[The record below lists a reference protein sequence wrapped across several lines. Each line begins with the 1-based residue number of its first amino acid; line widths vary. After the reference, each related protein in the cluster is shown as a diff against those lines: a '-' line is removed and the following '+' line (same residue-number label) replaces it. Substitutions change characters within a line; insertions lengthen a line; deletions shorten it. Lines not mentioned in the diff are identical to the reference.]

1 MSLLK
6 TATAGGVR
14 TLRFNSPRKL
24 NAWSL
29 PAIKETREALAE
41 AASDSAVDAVVLT
54 GTGEYYCAGVDL
66 AAVLKP
72 MPPRKLVGMIES
84 LNKQLFEQYI
94 DFPKPIFAAINGPTI
109 GAAATSATLLD
120 GVLANQR
127 ATFHT
132 PFASLGLVPEGCS
145 SVIFP
150 KLFGDELAN
159 KMLNEGHKMTAQEA
173 HEHGMVNVLVE
184 TEPSEGEDTE
194 LLNAAITYAEAYV
207 AEKGRKRSRSPEE
220 LERLRQVNAE
230 ESRAL
235 AHAFVSPAFFRA
247 MEAQA
252 ARKGRTPQQVVFAA
266 LRLTRPIWGMT
277 L

>member
-159 KMLNEGHKMTAQEA
+159 KMLHEGHKMTAQEA